1 VDKGKD
7 IYYGSI
13 VAGVLLML
21 ALCWFVLGG
30 CWADVHNHGVGVG
43 DVGGALERV
52 GDEQQNTIGN
62 LERIGRGVDAS
73 IERADAIADG
83 INEAESRV
91 ESVQS
96 RGGECAGIISDSERR
111 ITESIRILQSVR
123 SRAQAAG
130 ESA

>member
-1 VDKGKD
+1 MDKGKA

-13 VAGVLLML
+13 VGGVLLVL

-30 CWADVHNHGVGVG
+30 CGADVHNHGGGSG
-43 DVGGALERV
+43 DAGTALERV
-52 GDEQQNTIGN
+52 GDEQQHIENN
-62 LERIGRGVDAS
+62 LERIGRGIDS
-73 IERADAIADG
+73 GLERADEIADG
-83 INEAESRV
+83 IAEAESRV

-111 ITESIRILQSVR
+111 IAESIRILQSVR
-123 SRAQAAG
+123 SRTQKAG

>member
-1 VDKGKD
+1 MDKGKA

-13 VAGVLLML
+13 VAGVLLVL
-21 ALCWFVLGG
+21 ALCWFMLGG
-30 CWADVHNHGVGVG
+30 CGADVHDHGGGAG
-43 DVGGALERV
+43 DAGTALERV
-52 GDEQQNTIGN
+52 GNEQQHIENN

-73 IERADAIADG
+73 IERADEIADG
-83 INEAESRV
+83 IDEAESRV
-91 ESVQS
+91 EAVQS
-96 RGGECAGIISDSERR
+96 RSGECAGIIRDSERR